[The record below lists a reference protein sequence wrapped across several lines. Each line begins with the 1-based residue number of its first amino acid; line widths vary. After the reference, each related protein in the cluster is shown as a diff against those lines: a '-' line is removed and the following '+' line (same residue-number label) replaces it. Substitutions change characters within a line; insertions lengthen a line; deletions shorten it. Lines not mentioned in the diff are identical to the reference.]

1 MTQRI
6 TPLSA
11 APPAALTRVQ
21 RRTAIARLQQRL
33 RELQAF
39 DPATVSARDEPRI
52 GVLERAIDQALV
64 RSFGAGTA
72 AYRRYAGA
80 QRLDRVS
87 HVIGRPPSLH
97 EIRAGFQRGKQAS
110 LALLEG
116 LVTHL
121 QTCLD

>member
-1 MTQRI
+1 MAQRI
-6 TPLSA
+6 F
-11 APPAALTRVQ
+11 PPSTAKPGALTRVQ

-39 DPATVSARDEPRI
+39 DPATVNARDEPRI

-64 RSFGAGTA
+64 RSFGADTA

-80 QRLDRVS
+80 RRLDRVK
-87 HVIGRPPSLH
+87 HVIGRPPALQ
-97 EIRAGFQRGKQAS
+97 EIRTGFQRGKQAS
-110 LALLEG
+110 IALLQG
-116 LVTHL
+116 LITCL